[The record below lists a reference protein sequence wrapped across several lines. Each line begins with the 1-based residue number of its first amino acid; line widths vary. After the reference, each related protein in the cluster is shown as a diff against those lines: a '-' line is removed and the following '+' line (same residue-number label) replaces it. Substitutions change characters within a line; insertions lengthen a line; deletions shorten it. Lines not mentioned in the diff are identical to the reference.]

1 MLLFGNIVCRI
12 LCALCIINKCD
23 AVITINSAILVK
35 IYSYYSLVVV
45 ARYAFNLGELACRG
59 ELPDLMDQKRYYPA
73 IIGPSSL
80 VRAGPWSGLVYAR
93 V

>member
-1 MLLFGNIVCRI
+1 M
-12 LCALCIINKCD
+12 CALCIISQYD
-23 AVITINSAILVK
+23 AIRTMNSAILVK

-45 ARYAFNLGELACRG
+45 ARYAFNLGERARQ
-59 ELPDLMDQKRYYPA
+59 EKLPDLMDQKRYHPA

-80 VRAGPWSGLVYAR
+80 VRAGTWSGLVYAR

>member
-1 MLLFGNIVCRI
+1 M
-12 LCALCIINKCD
+12 CALCIITQYYANR
-23 AVITINSAILVK
+23 TINSAILVE

-59 ELPDLMDQKRYYPA
+59 KLPDLTDQKRYHPP
-73 IIGPSSL
+73 IIEPSSL